1 MTGLCFPDPPL
12 TDGVIALR
20 AWKLDDLGFVVSV
33 FEDREVSRYSPTIP
47 FPYTSADA
55 LGWLET
61 HEPARL
67 AGTALRF
74 AVIDAATAQPLGAL
88 GLNSVSELLKSASVG
103 FSLAPEARGHGYVTR
118 AVRVLARWAFDDLG
132 LARLELTTDPESFSA
147 QRVAERCGF
156 RKEGH
161 LRLMCLCATAGSA
174 ATRSC
179 MGYSPASWFRSRASS
194 CPRGHHAGA
203 PVPPRRQPDR

>member
-1 MTGLCFPDPPL
+1 MAGLSFPDPPL

-20 AWKLDDLGFVVSV
+20 AWTLDDLGFVLKV
-33 FEDREVSRYSPTIP
+33 FEDPEVSRYSPTIP

-61 HEPARL
+61 HEPLRS

-74 AVIDAATAQPLGAL
+74 AVIDAATGQPLGAL

-103 FSLAPEARGHGYVTR
+103 YSLAPEARGHGYITR
-118 AVRVLARWAFDDLG
+118 SVRVLARWAFDDLG
-132 LARLELTTDPESFSA
+132 LARLELTTDPENLSA
-147 QRVAERCGF
+147 QRVADRCGF

-161 LRLMCLCATAGSA
+161 LRSHVRVRHSGQ
-174 ATRSC
+174 
-179 MGYSPASWFRSRASS
+179 
-194 CPRGHHAGA
+194 
-203 PVPPRRQPDR
+203 RRDSLVYGLLPGELVQEQSE

>member
-1 MTGLCFPDPPL
+1 MAGLSFPDPPL

-20 AWKLDDLGFVVSV
+20 AWTLDDVGFVVEV
-33 FEDREVSRYSPTIP
+33 FEDPEVSRYSPTIP

-61 HEPARL
+61 HEPLRL

-74 AVIDAATAQPLGAL
+74 AVIDAVTGQPLGA
-88 GLNSVSELLKSASVG
+88 NSVSELLKSASVG
-103 FSLAPEARGHGYVTR
+103 FSLAPEAHGRGYITR

-132 LARLELTTDPESFSA
+132 LARLELTTDPENLSA
-147 QRVAERCGF
+147 QRVADRCGF

-161 LRLMCLCATAGSA
+161 LRSHVRVRHSGQ
-174 ATRSC
+174 
-179 MGYSPASWFRSRASS
+179 
-194 CPRGHHAGA
+194 
-203 PVPPRRQPDR
+203 RRDSLVYGLLPGELVQG